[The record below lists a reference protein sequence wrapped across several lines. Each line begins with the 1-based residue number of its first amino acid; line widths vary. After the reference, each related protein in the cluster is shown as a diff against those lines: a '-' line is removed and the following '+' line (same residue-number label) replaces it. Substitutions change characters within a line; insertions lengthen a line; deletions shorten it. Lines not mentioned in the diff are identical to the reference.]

1 MIYLLQNQP
10 KLVSLTLNEL
20 ANPSEPSNWLFV
32 FELDQNNG
40 YTYKKQFTDISAYPE
55 SYNRFLITA
64 GTDIEFEIEG
74 DYKYSVYQMPD
85 AISTDETLG
94 LLVESGKMR
103 LELTETELP
112 TYTVNTDAKINK
124 VE

>member
-10 KLVSLTLNEL
+10 KLVSLTLSEL
-20 ANPSEPSNWLFV
+20 ANPSDPSNWLFV
-32 FELDQNNG
+32 FELEQNDG

-55 SYNRFLITA
+55 SYNRFLITP
-64 GTDIEFEIEG
+64 GTDIVFEIEG

-103 LELTETELP
+103 LESIETELP